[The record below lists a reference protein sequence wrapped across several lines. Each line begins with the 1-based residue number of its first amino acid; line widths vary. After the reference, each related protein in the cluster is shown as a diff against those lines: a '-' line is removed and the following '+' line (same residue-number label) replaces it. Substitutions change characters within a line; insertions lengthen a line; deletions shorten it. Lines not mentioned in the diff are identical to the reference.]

1 MWAYERDL
9 GPGVRAMKQSLVV
22 LLAGLLGSTGVLA
35 QDSRRDDRAR
45 PPRKP
50 GESRQRGESAR
61 ERMVRRFDAAS
72 PRLGEPLPDVSGF
85 TADGEPLSLRA
96 LKGDYKVLVFG
107 CLT

>member
-22 LLAGLLGSTGVLA
+22 VLAGRLGAAGGLA

-45 PPRKP
+45 PTRKP

-85 TADGEPLSLRA
+85 TVDGEPLSLKA

>member
-1 MWAYERDL
+1 
-9 GPGVRAMKQSLVV
+9 MKQSLVV
-22 LLAGLLGSTGVLA
+22 VLAALLGSAGVLA

-45 PPRKP
+45 PTRKP

-72 PRLGEPLPDVSGF
+72 PRPLRDVSGF
-85 TADGEPLSLRA
+85 TVDGEPLSLKA